1 MFGLPVTSGF
11 HRSSWS
17 NEFTGEIQIMA
28 SLLFFGA
35 SFIGQRYAML
45 QGMGPISYNACRYIF
60 STFFLCIAK
69 YGLGLAADYEEEEKK
84 DKLRISIY
92 NVEESEDSKRDI
104 SQKDCCSN
112 DLLIYGLGLGVA
124 NFAGS
129 LLQQIGLVTV
139 TAGKTGFITGM
150 YVVIVPIVEYLTPGF
165 NSSLSIR
172 AWIAAGLS
180 FFGLFLLSGCAG
192 HEVCFGGAIKMGEA
206 TVFVSMLFWVV
217 SIMMSDVGSKK
228 VEVVLLTLVDFLT
241 TTVITLLL
249 ALYMEPEAWVY
260 PYTSIQRN
268 IVSII
273 AVGFSEAV
281 AFTLST
287 LGQMYTPPS
296 RAALLFSLEA
306 VVCAFLS
313 YIFLNETLRPL
324 ETCGGFLMFSAALV
338 SSWSFGSEEE
348 EDDGRTTDLQATAE
362 EGRPL
367 LRAQ

>member
-1 MFGLPVTSGF
+1 MFGLSVTSGF

-17 NEFTGEIQIMA
+17 NEFTGEIQIMV

-45 QGMGPISYNACRYIF
+45 QGM
-60 STFFLCIAK
+60 AK
-69 YGLGLAADYEEEEKK
+69 YGLGLAANYEKDEKA
-84 DKLRISIY
+84 DKSLHS
-92 NVEESEDSKRDI
+92 NDPKNESNKEDKENDST
-104 SQKDCCSN
+104 KDCCSK

-129 LLQQIGLVTV
+129 ILQQIGLVTV

-150 YVVIVPIVEYLTPGF
+150 YVVIVPIVEHLTPGF
-165 NSSLSIR
+165 SSSLSVR
-172 AWIAAGLS
+172 AWVAAGLS
-180 FFGLFLLSGCAG
+180 FIGLFLLSGCAG
-192 HEVCFGGAIKMGEA
+192 HEVCFGGAIKIGEV

-241 TTVITLLL
+241 TTVITFLL
-249 ALYMEPEAWVY
+249 ALYLEPASWVY
-260 PYTSIQRN
+260 PYTHIRHN
-268 IVSII
+268 IVSIV

-313 YIFLNETLRPL
+313 YIFLDETLRPL
-324 ETCGGFLMFSAALV
+324 EICGGFLMFSAALV
-338 SSWSFGSEEE
+338 SSWSFGEEE
-348 EDDGRTTDLQATAE
+348 EDGARITDNQATVE

-367 LRAQ
+367 LLQAQ

>member
-1 MFGLPVTSGF
+1 MFGLSVTSEF

-60 STFFLCIAK
+60 STFFLFIAK
-69 YGLGLAADYEEEEKK
+69 YGLGLAANYQEEEKTEVIANK
-84 DKLRISIY
+84 
-92 NVEESEDSKRDI
+92 VEEADGSKKDEA
-104 SQKDCCSN
+104 QKACCSN

-150 YVVIVPIVEYLTPGF
+150 YVVIVPIVEHLTPGF
-165 NSSLSIR
+165 NSNLSIR
-172 AWIAAGLS
+172 AWIAAALS
-180 FFGLFLLSGCAG
+180 FVGLFLLSGCAG

-206 TVFVSMLFWVV
+206 TIFVSMLFWVV

-241 TTVITLLL
+241 TTIITLLL

-260 PYTSIQRN
+260 PYTN
-268 IVSII
+268 IRHNMVSIV

-306 VVCAFLS
+306 VVCAILS

-324 ETCGGFLMFSAALV
+324 EICGGFLMFSAALV
-338 SSWSFGSEEE
+338 SSWSFGAEDVE
-348 EDDGRTTDLQATAE
+348 EDTRTTDSQATVE
-362 EGRPL
+362 EGKPL
-367 LRAQ
+367 LRTQ

>member
-1 MFGLPVTSGF
+1 MFGLSVTSGF

-17 NEFTGEIQIMA
+17 NEFTGEIQIMV

-45 QGMGPISYNACRYIF
+45 QGM
-60 STFFLCIAK
+60 AK
-69 YGLGLAADYEEEEKK
+69 YGLGLAANYEKDEKAEKTLLSNDPKNESNKEEKE
-84 DKLRISIY
+84 
-92 NVEESEDSKRDI
+92 NDST
-104 SQKDCCSN
+104 KDCCSK

-129 LLQQIGLVTV
+129 ILQQIGLVTV
-139 TAGKTGFITGM
+139 TAG
-150 YVVIVPIVEYLTPGF
+150 
-165 NSSLSIR
+165 
-172 AWIAAGLS
+172 
-180 FFGLFLLSGCAG
+180 LFLLSGCAG
-192 HEVCFGGAIKMGEA
+192 HEICFGGAIKMGEV

-241 TTVITLLL
+241 TTVITFLL
-249 ALYMEPEAWVY
+249 ALYLEPASWVY
-260 PYTSIQRN
+260 PYTHIRHN
-268 IVSII
+268 IVSIV

-313 YIFLNETLRPL
+313 YIFLDETLRPL
-324 ETCGGFLMFSAALV
+324 EICGGFLMFSAALV
-338 SSWSFGSEEE
+338 SSWSFGEEE
-348 EDDGRTTDLQATAE
+348 EEGDHDGARVTDSQATVE

-367 LRAQ
+367 LLQAQ